1 MKKPDEITPTAHLVD
16 NDIEYEL
23 YGLFKIPKMPA
34 GKIGR
39 PRQTHEEWQQL
50 QEEKEAEQ
58 INDHFEKAL
67 DDHWNY

>member
-1 MKKPDEITPTAHLVD
+1 MKKPEPQETQHLVD

-50 QEEKEAEQ
+50 QEEKEAER
-58 INDHFEKAL
+58 INEHFDKAL
-67 DDHWNY
+67 DDHYNY